1 MAAAA
6 GATHDFGRVICIS
19 ASFAQIPGGNPFP
32 GRIAREPRHHL
43 RALLVAEHR
52 DLQWNEPE
60 MNWFAENLE
69 TAAALARKGYDFR
82 LVLGD
87 AGHNPR
93 HGGVL
98 LPDALRWVWRTDST
112 LR

>member
-1 MAAAA
+1 MLF
-6 GATHDFGRVICIS
+6 D
-19 ASFAQIPGGNPFP
+19 
-32 GRIAREPRHHL
+32 AR
-43 RALLVAEHR
+43 
-52 DLQWNEPE
+52 
-60 MNWFAENLE
+60 
-69 TAAALARKGYDFR
+69 AALARKGYDFR

-87 AGHNPR
+87 AGHSPR